1 MTGMTSGLV
10 KGGQAATVKV
20 CPPPFVS
27 LEVPA

>member
-1 MTGMTSGLV
+1 MTGTISGLV
-10 KGGQAATVKV
+10 KGGQAANVKA